1 MLIKNSKDKHI
12 PEIMKGPVTSLLQA
26 IDFSSKRML
35 EKGEPTKND
44 ISLSKSLSKVK
55 DMMAKATNAHEEL
68 VELYGHGLD
77 EDIEKMVDS
86 VDNIMRTVGDNEFII
101 NKMTLEDLQ
110 TLDKVVKTIRHAVNK
125 LNKFH
130 TVHHARGIANLSQE
144 SISYLDSLGK
154 GKIYDGIRGRS
165 AKLLNWGNALPYYV
179 FKRFGEGGMKVYEAL
194 QDGWDKFA
202 FNTKQI
208 LDYANEAYTSK
219 EVKEWSEEVKTF
231 NILIPTNG
239 YEALDENYEP
249 QYQEVQLTV
258 PQIMS
263 MYCLNKR
270 EQARGHLFQG
280 GIRVADIKTKK
291 GEIISQS
298 EGVIFTEKDVQDIFD
313 SLTERQKAVADKLQE
328 FMNTVCTDWGN
339 DVSMARFGYKAFGEE
354 NYFPIQSDKNNLAVN
369 DETEQVNSLFK
380 LLNMSFAKSTVDKAN
395 NRIVIS
401 DIFDVFAQHTSD
413 MAKYNALALPVLDA
427 FKWYNYTEKQ
437 DIAEGT
443 FKTSGVKQSIENAF
457 GKDGQNYFTT
467 FLKDINGQQE
477 VSRDTL
483 GNGFFKN
490 AKIAAVGANLRVV
503 LLQPTSYVR
512 ASAVIDNKYLTKAL
526 GHKPKIA
533 KAETHCGI
541 ALWKSMGYYDT
552 NIQRG
557 VEAQIKHADTWKD
570 KATEWSMKGAEIA
583 DKITWGYLWN
593 ACELE
598 IRDTR
603 KDLKVGSQE
612 FYDAIAKRLREVIY
626 ATQVVDST
634 MTRSQMMRSSDGR
647 DKFLTAFAS
656 EPTLSYNMLQ
666 DAYMGLQLDARR
678 MGKKEAWKK
687 NGKRMARIVLAYTM
701 TNAVAALV
709 ESAFDALRDDEDEEM
724 DAIAFMKYYFSN
736 FASDMSITAKIPYI
750 KEIHSILQGF
760 SSSRTDTQWMDETVK
775 ALKGWYKFIAEGK
788 GKPKTLIKY
797 SIKGISDL
805 SGLPFY
811 NVYRDTMATLNKLD
825 LFTAEDLNE
834 MFGDFED

>member
-1 MLIKNSKDKHI
+1 
-12 PEIMKGPVTSLLQA
+12 
-26 IDFSSKRML
+26 
-35 EKGEPTKND
+35 
-44 ISLSKSLSKVK
+44 
-55 DMMAKATNAHEEL
+55 MMVKATNAHEEL

-86 VDNIMRTVGDNEFII
+86 VDNIMRTVGDNEFVL
-101 NKMTLEDLQ
+101 NTMSLEDLK
-110 TLDKVVKTIRHAVNK
+110 TLDKMVKTIRHAVNK

-130 TVHHARGIANLSQE
+130 TVNHAKGIANLSME
-144 SISYLDSLGK
+144 SVSYLDSLGK
-154 GKIYDGIRGRS
+154 GNVYDGKRGAVS
-165 AKLLNWGNALPYYV
+165 KLLNWGNALPYYV
-179 FKRFGEGGMKVYEAL
+179 FKRYGSGGMKVYEAL

-219 EVKEWSEEVKTF
+219 EVNEWGEEVKTF
-231 NILIPTNG
+231 KILLPTNEFELADPD
-239 YEALDENYEP
+239 YVP
-249 QYQEVQLTV
+249 RYQEVQLTV

-270 EQARGHLFQG
+270 EQARGHLFKG
-280 GIRVADIKTKK
+280 GIRVADFKDHK
-291 GEIISQS
+291 GKIVSQT
-298 EGVIFTEKDVQDIFD
+298 EGVIFTEKDISNILN
-313 SLTERQKAVADKLQE
+313 SLTDRQKTVADKLQL
-328 FMNTVCTDWGN
+328 FMNTASTDWGN
-339 DVSMARFGYKAFGEE
+339 EVSMARFGYKAFGEE

-369 DETEQVNSLFK
+369 DETEQNNSLFK
-380 LLNMSFAKSTVDKAN
+380 LLNMSFTKSTIEDAN

-427 FKWYNYTEKQ
+427 FKWYNFTEKQ
-437 DIAEGT
+437 DVAEGT
-443 FKTSGVKQSIENAF
+443 FKTKGVKQSIEYAF
-457 GKDGQNYFTT
+457 GKDGQNYFVT

-483 GNGFFKN
+483 GKGFFSN

-503 LLQPTSYVR
+503 ALQPTSYAR

-526 GHKPKIA
+526 VHKPKIA
-533 KAETHCGI
+533 KAETYCGI

-570 KATEWSMKGAEIA
+570 KAIDISMKGAEMA

-603 KDLKVGSQE
+603 KDLKVGSKE
-612 FYDAIAKRLREVIY
+612 FYEAIGKRLREVIY

-634 MTRSQMMRSSDGR
+634 MTRSQMMRSSDRG

-666 DAYMGLQLDARR
+666 DAYMEYSLDKRR
-678 MGKKEAWKK
+678 MGKAEAIKK
-687 NGKRMARIVLAYTM
+687 NGKRIGRIVLAYTM
-701 TNAVAALV
+701 TNAIAALV
-709 ESAFDALRDDEDEEM
+709 ESAFDALREDDDEEM
-724 DAIAFMKYYFSN
+724 DMLAFLKMYFKN
-736 FASDMSITAKIPYI
+736 FALDMSIGNKIPFV
-750 KEIHSILQGF
+750 KEAYSAIQGF
-760 SSSRTDTQWMDETVK
+760 SASRTDAQWMEEMTK
-775 ALKGWYKFIAEGK
+775 ALTTWYKIFNGK
-788 GKPKTLIKY
+788 GKPSTAIKY
-797 SIKGISDL
+797 SIKAISDI

-811 NVYRDTMATLNKLD
+811 NVYRDIMATLNKLD
-825 LFTAEDLNE
+825 IFTVEDLNE
-834 MFGDFED
+834 MFEDFID

>member
-1 MLIKNSKDKHI
+1 MES
-12 PEIMKGPVTSLLQA
+12 VT
-26 IDFSSKRML
+26 
-35 EKGEPTKND
+35 
-44 ISLSKSLSKVK
+44 
-55 DMMAKATNAHEEL
+55 
-68 VELYGHGLD
+68 
-77 EDIEKMVDS
+77 
-86 VDNIMRTVGDNEFII
+86 
-101 NKMTLEDLQ
+101 
-110 TLDKVVKTIRHAVNK
+110 
-125 LNKFH
+125 
-130 TVHHARGIANLSQE
+130 
-144 SISYLDSLGK
+144 YLDSLGK
-154 GKIYDGIRGRS
+154 AKIFDGKRGAVS
-165 AKLLNWGNALPYYV
+165 KLTNWGNALPYYV
-179 FKRFGEGGMKVYEAL
+179 FKRYGSGGMKVYESL

-219 EVKEWSEEVKTF
+219 EVNEWSEEVKTF
-231 NILIPTNG
+231 KILLPANEFELTSDD
-239 YEALDENYEP
+239 YVP

-270 EQARGHLFQG
+270 EQARGHLFKG
-280 GIRVADIKTKK
+280 GIRVADFKTKK
-291 GEIISQS
+291 GNIVSQT
-298 EGVIFTEKDVQDIFD
+298 EGIIFTEKDITTILN
-313 SLTERQKAVADKLQE
+313 SLTDKQKAVADKLQK
-328 FMNTVCTDWGN
+328 FMNTVTTDWGN
-339 DVSMARFGYKAFGEE
+339 EVSMARFGYKAFGEE

-369 DETEQVNSLFK
+369 DETEQNNSLFK
-380 LLNMSFAKSTVDKAN
+380 LLNMSFTKSLVDDAN

-427 FKWYNYTEKQ
+427 FKWYNFTEKQ
-437 DIAEGT
+437 DVAEGT
-443 FKTSGVKQSIENAF
+443 FKTKGVKQAMEEAF
-457 GKDGQNYFTT
+457 GGEVITDGGKVKKIIYAQEYFTT

-483 GNGFFKN
+483 GKGFFSN
-490 AKIAAVGANLRVV
+490 AKIAAVGANFRVV
-503 LLQPTSYVR
+503 ALQPTSYVR

-526 GHKPKIA
+526 VHKPKIS
-533 KAETHCGI
+533 KAETYCGI

-557 VEAQIKHADTWKD
+557 VEAQIKHAYTWKD
-570 KATEWSMKGAEIA
+570 KAVEWSMKGAETA

-603 KDLKVGSQE
+603 KDLKVGSKE
-612 FYDAIAKRLREVIY
+612 FYDAIGKRLREVIY

-634 MTRSQMMRSSDGR
+634 MTRSQMMRSSDGK

-666 DAYMGLQLDARR
+666 DAYMEYSLDTRR
-678 MGKKEAWKK
+678 MGKAKALNKH
-687 NGKRMARIVLAYTM
+687 GKRIGRILYAYTM

-709 ESAFDALRDDEDEEM
+709 ESAFDAFREDDDEEM
-724 DAIAFMKYYFSN
+724 DMIAFMKLYFKN
-736 FASDMSITAKIPYI
+736 FALDMSIGNKIPYV
-750 KEIHSILQGF
+750 KELYSAIQGF
-760 SSSRTDTQWMDETVK
+760 GSSRTDTQWMEEMTK
-775 ALKGWYKFIAEGK
+775 AFTAWYKIFNGK
-788 GKPKTLIKY
+788 GKPSTAIKY
-797 SIKGISDL
+797 SIKAISDL

-811 NVYRDTMATLNKLD
+811 NVYRDSMALLNKLD
-825 LFTAEDLNE
+825 LFTTDDLNE